1 MEPVTKNQFTT
12 KKCSQQN
19 LARVVSLSRELKELH
34 QSCMIVPSSPK
45 NHKSPPFLT
54 FFHQYNSY
62 RFVPMDNS
70 IDSMPECLQ
79 MTYCKKKNVSKYC
92 PIPSFAYKYRCIK
105 VLNITLVQ
113 SIFQFRQRLNYK
125 QKKSTSNIANLP
137 HA

>member
-1 MEPVTKNQFTT
+1 MTLHQRINGGKTIEKYSNIDHIVKLYGACYKKLVYY
-12 KKCSQQN
+12 KKCFQQN

-79 MTYCKKKNVSKYC
+79 MTYCKKNVSKYC

-105 VLNITLVQ
+105 VLNITLV
-113 SIFQFRQRLNYK
+113 
-125 QKKSTSNIANLP
+125 
-137 HA
+137 